1 MRAPPEDIFA
11 KRMNLLIQGNLCR
24 IFGALGFVGDFM
36 RGFGLVLLAAVWA
49 LPVAADEISDALQAA
64 QDAYAAG
71 DMRTAAAQVTVAQ
84 TSLQA
89 RQSALLE
96 EFLPEAPAGFTRVVN
111 TEFAAGFS
119 MFGGGVGAEA
129 SYTGEAG
136 AFTVNLM
143 ADNQMVTGMAE
154 MFMNP
159 EMLAMMGKV
168 VTVGE
173 ISILDQGE
181 SVTALVAGRLLITA
195 QGMGSAE
202 MLPVVQAI
210 DFDRLAVFDQ

>member
-1 MRAPPEDIFA
+1 
-11 KRMNLLIQGNLCR
+11 
-24 IFGALGFVGDFM
+24 M
-36 RGFGLVLLAAVWA
+36 RGLGWFLGVAVWA
-49 LPVAADEISDALQAA
+49 APVAADEISDALQAA

-71 DMRTAAAQVTVAQ
+71 DMRVAAAEVTVAQ
-84 TSLQA
+84 MALQA

-96 EFLPEAPAGFTRVVN
+96 ALLPEAPAGFTRAVN

-119 MFGGGVGAEA
+119 MFGGGSGAEA
-129 SYTGEAG
+129 SYTSEKG

-154 MFMNP
+154 MFLNP
-159 EMLAMMGKV
+159 DMLAMMGKV
-168 VTVGE
+168 VKVGDV
-173 ISILDQGE
+173 SILDQGE
-181 SVTALVAGRLLITA
+181 SVTALVAGRVLVTA
-195 QGMGSAE
+195 QGMSSAD